1 MLSGGCDAELRHQT
15 RDVDVVSGSR
25 DLAAI
30 RFKDN
35 DGAHRDRLS
44 GRRLAH
50 ERTAIGAAF
59 LTWVVLIFMT
69 GSADRVYVLLG
80 ISYVGQIWA
89 YRIAIW
95 VLPIVVLFVTRRVC
109 LSLQEIDEIDQDRER
124 AEEEA
129 AAAEGAAAG
138 GP

>member
-1 MLSGGCDAELRHQT
+1 
-15 RDVDVVSGSR
+15 
-25 DLAAI
+25 
-30 RFKDN
+30 
-35 DGAHRDRLS
+35 
-44 GRRLAH
+44 
-50 ERTAIGAAF
+50 
-59 LTWVVLIFMT
+59 MT